1 VNETDISKAITQ
13 QDSFIEKMKKNLSK
27 NLEADQRLAREKLTQ
42 MRLKKKRKLRQ
53 ARGQDVGSDDDG
65 EEGGEQ
71 YVVTLAS
78 DGEGANYSN

>member
-1 VNETDISKAITQ
+1 MNIVHDTEISRDLDQ
-13 QDSFIEKMKKNLSK
+13 QDSFVKKMRKSLSK

-53 ARGQDVGSDDDG
+53 GRGED
-65 EEGGEQ
+65 EEAEGQ

-78 DGEGANYSN
+78 DGEGNQSDG